1 MRVMSG
7 LQVIRL
13 ANGNFQ
19 LVFKTRT
26 NRYLDI
32 LGEVPYDFTQAVW
45 DRVKTQALKSVKDWI
60 TSFDDRSGLIVYEG
74 QCYEFSVS
82 DRTSLMDWPLE
93 VRSAFYWLKRNF
105 SITEASVIH

>member
-1 MRVMSG
+1 MRVTSG

-13 ANGNFQ
+13 ANGNFR
-19 LVFKTRT
+19 LVFKTRA

-32 LGEVPYDFTQAVW
+32 LGEMPYDFTQAMW
-45 DRVKTQALKSVKDWI
+45 DRVKTQSVKSVKDWI
-60 TSFDDRSGLIVYEG
+60 TSIDDRSGIIVYEG

-93 VRSAFYWLKRNF
+93 ARSAFHWLKRNF
-105 SITEASVIH
+105 STTEILAIH